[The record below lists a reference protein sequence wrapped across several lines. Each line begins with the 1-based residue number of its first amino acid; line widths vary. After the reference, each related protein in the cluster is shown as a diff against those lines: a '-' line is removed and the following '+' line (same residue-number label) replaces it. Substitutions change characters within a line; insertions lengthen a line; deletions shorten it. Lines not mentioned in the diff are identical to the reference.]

1 MIVCLSA
8 LAAYL
13 ATHDLRVITCNG
25 GEATPYYLRQA
36 DISNFRVGLAD
47 FTWSVSSVN
56 VSVSSNCVYLVVHA
70 TTTSE
75 RESKCAATRLKVVHA
90 FVTTVHCDFH

>member
-1 MIVCLSA
+1 M
-8 LAAYL
+8 AAYL

-36 DISNFRVGLAD
+36 DILGFRVGLAD
-47 FTWSVSSVN
+47 FTWSVRSVN
-56 VSVSSNCVYLVVHA
+56 VSVSSNCVHLVVHA

-75 RESKCAATRLKVVHA
+75 RESKYDATRLKVVQV
-90 FVTTVHCDFH
+90 FCDHRSL